1 MSGPGGGGGR
11 RGVVLDRD
19 GTLVDF
25 VRDAELGVVT
35 PAFHPSQLRLLPGVV
50 AGLTRLQAAGY
61 ALAIATNQPGA
72 AKGELARAAILA
84 TNDALAALLAGHG
97 LRIEAF
103 EVCLHHP
110 EGGPGGEPELVRACA
125 CRKPRPGMLDRIVG
139 ALGLERGTSWMVGD
153 AAMDVAAA
161 RAAGLRAGLLMQ
173 PGRCE
178 LCPLR
183 DVPAPGTE
191 ASSASGALRPDLAEP
206 RLDLLAERI
215 VALG

>member
-1 MSGPGGGGGR
+1 MTGR

-50 AGLTRLQAAGY
+50 AGLARLQAAGY

-72 AKGELARAAILA
+72 AKGELARAAILG

-110 EGGPGGEPELVRACA
+110 EGGPGGEAELVCACE
-125 CRKPRPGMLDRIVG
+125 CRKPRPGMLDRIV
-139 ALGLERGTSWMVGD
+139 ATLGLDRATSWMLGD

-161 RAAGLRAGLLMQ
+161 RAAGLRAGLVMQ

-183 DVPAPGTE
+183 DAPVPGVD
-191 ASSASGALRPDLAEP
+191 GAWPTGVLRPDLAEA
-206 RLDLLAERI
+206 RLDVLAERV